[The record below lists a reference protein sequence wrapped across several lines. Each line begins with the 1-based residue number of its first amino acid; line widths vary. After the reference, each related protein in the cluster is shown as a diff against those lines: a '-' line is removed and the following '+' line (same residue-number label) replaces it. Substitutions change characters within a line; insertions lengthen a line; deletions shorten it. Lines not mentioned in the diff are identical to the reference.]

1 MSHSAPERLARL
13 LLEWT
18 ATSVDQTEPKVKL
31 ALTHEE
37 IAQIIGTS
45 RETAPRVLAD
55 FRKRQIAVLKGS
67 TLTIR
72 NKAIL
77 EKLVGA

>member
-1 MSHSAPERLARL
+1 MDRYQR
-13 LLEWT
+13 
-18 ATSVDQTEPKVKL
+18 QTEPKVKL

-45 RETAPRVLAD
+45 RETVTRVLAD

>member
-1 MSHSAPERLARL
+1 LARL

-18 ATSVDQTEPKVKL
+18 ASTHDQAEPNVKL

-45 RETAPRVLAD
+45 RETVTRVLAD

-72 NKAIL
+72 NKSIL

>member
-1 MSHSAPERLARL
+1 
-13 LLEWT
+13 LLEW
-18 ATSVDQTEPKVKL
+18 AQDERDGRIKV

-45 RETAPRVLAD
+45 RETVTRTLAD
-55 FRKRQIAVLKGS
+55 FRKKQIAVLKGS

-72 NKAIL
+72 NKGAL
-77 EKLVGA
+77 ERLVGA

>member
-1 MSHSAPERLARL
+1 
-13 LLEWT
+13 LEWT
-18 ATSVDQTEPKVKL
+18 ATSPDKTEPKVKL

-45 RETAPRVLAD
+45 RETVTRVLAD

-72 NKAIL
+72 NKSVL